1 MDFQTFLAKKRA
13 KTLRTEELFDRDI
26 MRVACGQHLNQTVAN
41 FELAGAQN
49 LKTMAPHWYSLLDDN
64 VLDRISQEALAAWKE
79 AKRAVQP
86 QTRHFLESG
95 LTGRMI
101 IVTSAPFLDERRFLL
116 TLPHRRY
123 LDFIR
128 PYREIF
134 HRVRDW
140 EQREFVHWIFT
151 AGPDESGY
159 EEISVSLFYMES
171 QKSLSSRMMSQMMR
185 GERVDFEG
193 QAMIVP
199 TTYLPGNSG
208 EDLFKELM
216 KMDAIA
222 KHGQ

>member
-1 MDFQTFLAKKRA
+1 MDFQTFLTKKRA

-41 FELAGAQN
+41 FELGGARN

-79 AKRAVQP
+79 AKRAAQP

-95 LTGRMI
+95 PTGRMI

-116 TLPHRRY
+116 ALPHRRY
-123 LDFIR
+123 LDFVR
-128 PYREIF
+128 PYRELF
-134 HRVRDW
+134 HGVRDW
-140 EQREFVHWIFT
+140 EEREFVHWIFT
-151 AGPDESGY
+151 AGPDEQGY

-171 QKSLSSRMMSQMMR
+171 ATSLISKMMLQMRR
-185 GERVDFEG
+185 GETDFFEG

-199 TTYLPGNSG
+199 TTYLPCNSA
-208 EDLFKELM
+208 EELFKEVM
-216 KMDAIA
+216 KVDAI
-222 KHGQ
+222 